1 MTDLGVVDRTGSL
14 DDKQKTPTAKVPKMA
29 ADVSI
34 GMIRLYRT
42 LAPSVV
48 RGSCRFEPTCSC
60 YAALAIGKYGAW
72 TGWCKAF
79 SRLLRCRPPHGGVD
93 WP

>member
-1 MTDLGVVDRTGSL
+1 MMDIGKVDRDWPL
-14 DDKQKTPTAKVPKMA
+14 EDKQKTLMAGIPEVA
-29 ADVSI
+29 ADIST
-34 GMIRLYRT
+34 GMIRLYQT
-42 LAPSVV
+42 LAPGFV

-72 TGWCKAF
+72 TGWRKAF
-79 SRLLRCRPPHGGVD
+79 SRLLRCVPPHGGVD